1 MEAPADP
8 PERVV
13 PVEADAVLAR
23 EGPVQAGSPVQRQL
37 GVALPELRAREFQ
50 RLVQLVQPLQR
61 VVQPEQPPVFQ
72 AVIPLFLVERFEQCP
87 QLPHRELPGVHFQV
101 QHAPMHRHTHRN
113 LGRGGLQIAECIA
126 QVDLPLCQQGRHA
139 LFQKGV
145 DHFFVVGAVLGGIA
159 VPAGLQ
165 VGSQQPR
172 GPLFGPGIPQ
182 QATRGRGKGCHFFLP
197 VQKLGVGRDGSH
209 PGRVQI
215 KLHHRFQRNLIQ
227 QQPLRILDGHVPAQL
242 RQDKTAKIRCILC
255 REKQAAAA

>member
-1 MEAPADP
+1 
-8 PERVV
+8 
-13 PVEADAVLAR
+13 
-23 EGPVQAGSPVQRQL
+23 
-37 GVALPELRAREFQ
+37 
-50 RLVQLVQPLQR
+50 
-61 VVQPEQPPVFQ
+61 
-72 AVIPLFLVERFEQCP
+72 
-87 QLPHRELPGVHFQV
+87 
-101 QHAPMHRHTHRN
+101 MHRHPHRN

-182 QATRGRGKGCHFFLP
+182 QATRDRGKGCHFFLP

>member
-1 MEAPADP
+1 
-8 PERVV
+8 
-13 PVEADAVLAR
+13 
-23 EGPVQAGSPVQRQL
+23 
-37 GVALPELRAREFQ
+37 
-50 RLVQLVQPLQR
+50 
-61 VVQPEQPPVFQ
+61 
-72 AVIPLFLVERFEQCP
+72 
-87 QLPHRELPGVHFQV
+87 
-101 QHAPMHRHTHRN
+101 MHRHTHRN

-159 VPAGLQ
+159 VLAGLQ